1 MGEILSRD
9 ARHAMEFRFS
19 LLGPLA
25 LCHAAT
31 VPETSRL
38 HELLAVTAFGGVG
51 IALAV
56 GLIFAGYVL
65 LPRHDRTRLRFST
78 SLVVLH
84 AALVGIEMLLPDDPL
99 LRRPVRILAIAFLLL
114 SMARS
119 SFLLVVQ
126 VIVGRRG
133 NAPLSKIVQD
143 ILQGLFYA
151 AVGLIVLRSAGVEPG
166 SLLTTSALL
175 TAVIGLSLQ
184 ETLGNLFAGLAIQAQ
199 RPFELGDWVKLD
211 ANDPESIG
219 RVVEINWRATRVRT
233 NDNVEITVP
242 NGALARASIR
252 NYSKPTPEVRRSVVI
267 TVAPHVPPAEVHRL
281 LLDAIHGAPGT
292 LQDPAPDVQTIGFTD
307 RGVDYRIRYWLVDF
321 ERREPIDSAIRDRLW
336 YALQRVGLSIPGA
349 QRHVF
354 VHATTKEARAEQHE
368 EHRQSRVSALRGV
381 DFLREVPDDAMHQLA
396 ATTERRMYAPGEVI
410 IIEGSEGEEL
420 FVVEKGEVEIVVTRG
435 AAAAARIAT
444 VGPGGFFGE
453 MSLMTGEKRRATVC
467 TLEPTILL
475 VVGKKDLQPV
485 LEAHPA
491 IAHRISEVLAEREVA
506 LGHAVAR
513 NEKEHKSMIEERSD
527 ALLARIRQFFSI

>member
-1 MGEILSRD
+1 M
-9 ARHAMEFRFS
+9 
-19 LLGPLA
+19 
-25 LCHAAT
+25 
-31 VPETSRL
+31 PETNRL
-38 HELLAVTAFGGVG
+38 HEVLAVTAFGGVAL
-51 IALAV
+51 ALAV
-56 GLIFAGYVL
+56 GLIFAGYLL
-65 LPRHDRTRLRFST
+65 LPRHDRSRLRFST

-84 AALVGIEMLLPDDPL
+84 AALVGIELLLPDDPL
-99 LRRPVRILAIAFLLL
+99 VRRPIRIVAIALLLL

-119 SFLLVVQ
+119 AFLLVVQ

-151 AVGLIVLRSAGVEPG
+151 AVGFVVLRAAGVELS

-211 ANDPESIG
+211 PNDAESVG

-233 NDNVEITVP
+233 TDNIEITVP
-242 NGALARASIR
+242 NGAVARALIR
-252 NYSKPTPEVRRSVVI
+252 NYSRPTPEVRRSVVI
-267 TVAPHVPPAEVHRL
+267 TVAPHIAPAEVHRL
-281 LLDAIHGAPGT
+281 LLEAIKDTPGT
-292 LQDPAPDVQTIGFTD
+292 LEDPLPDVQTIGFTD
-307 RGVDYRIRYWLVDF
+307 RGVDYRVRYWLADF
-321 ERREPIDSAIRDRLW
+321 ERREPIDSAVRDRLW
-336 YALQRVGLSIPGA
+336 YALQRRGLSIPGA
-349 QRHVF
+349 QRHVY
-354 VHATTKEARAEQHE
+354 VHSTTKEARAEE
-368 EHRQSRVSALRGV
+368 DAEHLQSRVSALHGV
-381 DFLREVPDDAMHQLA
+381 DFLRDLPESAMEQLA

-410 IIEGSEGEEL
+410 IVEGSEGNEL
-420 FVVEKGEVEIVVTRG
+420 FVVERGAVEIVVMRG
-435 AAAAARIAT
+435 PAAPTRIAT
-444 VGPGGFFGE
+444 VGSGGFFGE
-453 MSLMTGEKRRATVC
+453 MSLMTGEKRRATVR
-467 TLEPTILL
+467 TLEPTVLL

-513 NEKEHKSMIEERSD
+513 NAKEHKSMIEERSD